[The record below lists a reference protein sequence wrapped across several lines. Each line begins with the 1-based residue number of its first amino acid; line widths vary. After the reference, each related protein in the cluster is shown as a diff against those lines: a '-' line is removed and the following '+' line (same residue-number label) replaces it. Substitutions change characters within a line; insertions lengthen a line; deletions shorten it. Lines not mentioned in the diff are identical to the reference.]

1 MAPDST
7 GTCLLIQNKIL
18 EDFGNQPRG
27 DGTSDVAIMQYRAA
41 LETNLNLP
49 DAASPAGSFPHTL
62 GIANQEYTEESTEPV
77 GTDRNPL
84 LTDAGHRILDPEL
97 AVSDVR
103 PDLQMGLTDRNI
115 VSPAMAHKVQGLNS
129 TSVCVSLADHS
140 GSVPVPPDNS
150 FSADAY
156 LALHASTSSSPG
168 FEVRL
173 RDQDIMPAGVAD
185 DSHGVDP
192 VEVPLA
198 DLSGSV
204 SVPPTDNEH
213 KGEREKGMVGW
224 ENGGAIP
231 PPGLG

>member
-1 MAPDST
+1 MAPDFT

-27 DGTSDVAIMQYRAA
+27 DGTSDAAIIQYRAV

-62 GIANQEYTEESTEPV
+62 EIANQEYTEEPTEPV

-84 LTDAGHRILDPEL
+84 LIDAGHQILDPEL

-103 PDLQMGLTDRNI
+103 PDFQMGLTDRNI
-115 VSPAMAHKVQGLNS
+115 VSPATAHKVQGLNS
-129 TSVCVSLADHS
+129 TSVWVSLADHS
-140 GSVPVPPDNS
+140 GSVPVLPGDS
-150 FSADAY
+150 FLADAY
-156 LALHASTSSSPG
+156 LTLRASTSSSPG
-168 FEVRL
+168 FEL
-173 RDQDIMPAGVAD
+173 RQTDQDIMPAAMAYET
-185 DSHGVDP
+185 HGVDP

-213 KGEREKGMVGW
+213 KGECEKGMVGW
-224 ENGGAIP
+224 ENGGAFP
-231 PPGLG
+231 PLV